1 MSMLLMLKEGGTL
14 GIDGNPIDEDI
25 DLLPDA
31 GGANGKLTLIETQ
44 TLASAQAEFTFSS
57 LQADTFDTHILIGE
71 LAVDGTDGSQYEIR
85 MQYSIGGTREVTGN
99 QYEHRYVQIKGGS
112 GSRSTRQSTG
122 NFHLLREQFDDPAN
136 AKSFNIYNTIYNLGS
151 STLGA
156 TQEFRGNS
164 HSSASNS
171 RQSVGGFNF
180 KLVGIVSDIHVYS
193 TATNGFATGSRLSLY
208 GVAV

>member
-1 MSMLLMLKEGGTL
+1 MLLMLKEGGTL

-136 AKSFNIYNTIYNLGS
+136 AKSFNIYNTIHNLGS

-180 KLVGIVSDIHVYS
+180 KLVGIVDTIHVYS